1 MENRL
6 YTLEGQSTETL
17 GSWLSSALKAPKI
30 SLPSFKVPTFSPPTA
45 PRINISKPVVKPSL
59 IKLPTPKIS
68 IPRPKIN
75 ISTPRVSIPRPRI
88 QTPKINVPR
97 TNFKSVTMPKNPFSQ
112 KQRID
117 ESSSYQDFFNEI
129 EQQRENNYTPEP
141 VYSPIEQQE
150 EQSFTQDDI
159 FQEMNSEP
167 VYGYTRNDLLGAIKL
182 KAPKIK
188 LKATKIGKSLN
199 FGRKKPSILQK
210 LTLQKGKTK
219 IPKLSP
225 KEIKTGLAVTGAVAA
240 TIVTA
245 GSASPAIVAAA
256 GALGTSAGALVGT
269 AQIVGTASALGST
282 LFASGS
288 PTMGSAFNT
297 AGAML
302 NNPTVQQNIP
312 LASNA
317 NTAINTGLDYYNT
330 GSGIAETLGL
340 KPPSLGTNSQEFF
353 DLLSNPSKDRALILP
368 PSSEPTTGINPF
380 KNPLTDPSHPLYIP
394 PTGKQGQQGQTKI
407 PSTDRPPM
415 PPSPPSNIGIIIGIG
430 LLGYLFMNKD
440 KKK

>member
-45 PRINISKPVVKPSL
+45 PRINISKPVVKPPL

-75 ISTPRVSIPRPRI
+75 IPTPTMNIPRPRI

-97 TNFKSVTMPKNPFSQ
+97 TNFKSVAMPKNPFLQ
-112 KQRID
+112 KQRVD

-129 EQQRENNYTPEP
+129 EQQKENNYTPEP

-182 KAPKIK
+182 KAPK
-188 LKATKIGKSLN
+188 LKAPKIGKSLN

-240 TIVTA
+240 TVLTA
-245 GSASPAIVAAA
+245 GAAIPAVAAIGG
-256 GALGTSAGALVGT
+256 GALMTGATVVSTGS
-269 AQIVGTASALGST
+269 VLGST
-282 LFASGS
+282 LFANGS
-288 PTMGSAFNT
+288 PTMGSALNT